1 MIWNRSRERNLIGGA
16 RTAWLRWRGGR
27 LFLAGRLKRIFV
39 LRKYA
44 LTIFVAVVLLL
55 ISPTYLDLEH
65 KINLAPEPGAVT
77 SKPCNE
83 TVASRSQDAMEIV
96 VEATAYT
103 HTGHK
108 TYTGTWPHRGTIAV
122 DPGVIPLGSRLYVEG
137 YGPGVAEDTG
147 GVIKGLKVDLFM
159 ETENECWEWG
169 RRIVN
174 VRILE

>member
-1 MIWNRSRERNLIGGA
+1 M
-16 RTAWLRWRGGR
+16 
-27 LFLAGRLKRIFV
+27 F
-39 LRKYA
+39 
-44 LTIFVAVVLLL
+44 
-55 ISPTYLDLEH
+55 PTYLATE
-65 KINLAPEPGAVT
+65 PEIKTIPESEAHVY
-77 SKPCNE
+77 KPKNTE
-83 TVASRSQDAMEIV
+83 IVASRSQDAMEIV

-169 RRIVN
+169 RRQVKA
-174 VRILE
+174 RILE